1 MKPVLMAG
9 MTIVNLALLSYTIAI
24 ILQRRKKIMS
34 SAVLIFLTTGV
45 VFDITATICM
55 VAGSSQGALTLH
67 GIIGYTSLAGMLTD
81 TVFSY
86 LLRFRNGKDAAI
98 PARFNK
104 NSLLAYCYW
113 ILAYITGAILI
124 MLR

>member
-1 MKPVLMAG
+1 
-9 MTIVNLALLSYTIAI
+9 
-24 ILQRRKKIMS
+24 MS